1 MESDHYIHMIDP
13 VLVELWG
20 PVAIRWYGL
29 SYVAAFLAGFL
40 LLHRWSKAGWY
51 RVPAGELQSLIFYGV
66 IGVMLGGRLGYVLFY
81 DFAQWRE
88 EPLLIFQVWRGGMS
102 SHGGMLGLT
111 LAMYVFAR
119 QRTIPL
125 LHMMDGLACAAPIG
139 IFFGRC
145 ANFINGELWGRATTV
160 SWGVIFPQEVGL
172 FPPQPGLRAE
182 ALRLYEAGYLQARH
196 PSQLY
201 AAFVEGLLLF
211 AVMLVLRRSAWAS
224 KADGHLC
231 VAFLL
236 LYAAGRFTV
245 EFFREPEIM
254 YFGWL
259 TQGQLLSLL
268 MVVAA
273 VPVWRWAQRVA
284 R

>member
-1 MESDHYIHMIDP
+1 MDTDYYIHTIDP

-20 PVAIRWYGL
+20 PLAVRWYGL
-29 SYVAAFLAGFL
+29 SYVAAFVVGYL
-40 LLHRWSKAGWY
+40 LLRRWAREGWY
-51 RVPAGELQSLIFYGV
+51 RVKPDDIQTLIFYAV
-66 IGVMLGGRLGYVLFY
+66 IGVMLGGRLGFVLFY
-81 DFAQWRE
+81 DFAEWRE

-102 SHGGMLGLT
+102 SHGGMIGLFLAMLFFARTRGIPVWHVLDGLT
-111 LAMYVFAR
+111 
-119 QRTIPL
+119 
-125 LHMMDGLACAAPIG
+125 CAGPIG
-139 IFFGRC
+139 VVFGRL
-145 ANFINGELWGRATTV
+145 ANFINGELWGRVTSVRWAV
-160 SWGVIFPQEVGL
+160 LFPQEAGL
-172 FPPQPGLRAE
+172 FPPHPNLRVE
-182 ALRLYEAGYLQARH
+182 ALRLYEAGYLQPRH

-211 AVMLVLRRSAWAS
+211 GVMLLLRKTAWAN

-236 LYAAGRFTV
+236 LYAVGRFTV

-254 YFGWL
+254 YFDWL

-273 VPVWRWAQRVA
+273 AVVA
-284 R
+284 WSVRRKK